1 VPGLTNGTLF
11 AFARGGMVGVLNNAA
26 SPPPPSTQVTLTGLP
41 LHLWG
46 TTLGNILDTKV
57 GGVTVAEQ
65 VLQ

>member
-1 VPGLTNGTLF
+1 
-11 AFARGGMVGVLNNAA
+11 MVGVLNNAA
-26 SPPPPSTQVTLTGLP
+26 SPPPPNAQVTLTGLP

-46 TTLGNILDTKV
+46 ATLGNILDTKV